1 MGPLNG
7 IKIVEFAGIGP
18 GPFCGMALADLG
30 AEVITINRINEKGT
44 HNKFD
49 IHNRSKYSL
58 TADLKKNS
66 TKDEILKLLSQVDGL
81 IEGYRPGVMESLGL
95 GPDDC
100 FNVNPKIVYG
110 RMTGWGQDGPM
121 SKNAGHD
128 INYISLTG
136 ALGAMGRK
144 NNPPSP
150 PLNLIGDYGGGGMHL
165 ALGMTAAFIHQIKTG
180 EGQVVDSAMIDGT
193 SMLMSFFYSF
203 NQMGYWE
210 DERESNLL
218 DGGAHF
224 YDTYECADGKFLAI
238 GSIEP
243 KFYSIFL
250 EKLEITDKDFLNQM
264 DKGKWPKL
272 KDKVS
277 KIILTKTRD
286 DWAAIFD
293 DTDGCVTPVL
303 SISEA
308 PLNEHNIQRNTY
320 TNFDGVIQ
328 PNPSPRFSK
337 SVLGI
342 KHNSKEKG
350 ADSSNLIEKYN
361 LDPEAFS

>member
-144 NNPPSP
+144 NTPPSP

-272 KDKVS
+272 KDKVT

-350 ADSSNLIEKYN
+350 ADSSKLIKKYN
-361 LDPEAFS
+361 LDPEAFN

>member
-350 ADSSNLIEKYN
+350 ADSSKLIEKYK
-361 LDPEAFS
+361 LDPEAFI

>member
-1 MGPLNG
+1 
-7 IKIVEFAGIGP
+7 
-18 GPFCGMALADLG
+18 
-30 AEVITINRINEKGT
+30 
-44 HNKFD
+44 
-49 IHNRSKYSL
+49 
-58 TADLKKNS
+58 
-66 TKDEILKLLSQVDGL
+66 
-81 IEGYRPGVMESLGL
+81 
-95 GPDDC
+95 
-100 FNVNPKIVYG
+100 
-110 RMTGWGQDGPM
+110 MTGWGQDGPM
-121 SKNAGHD
+121 SKIAGHD

-180 EGQVVDSAMIDGT
+180 EGQIVDSAMIDGT

-210 DERESNLL
+210 EERESNLL

-272 KDKVS
+272 KDKVT

-308 PLNEHNIQRNTY
+308 PLNEHNVQRNTF

-350 ADSSNLIEKYN
+350 ADSSKLIEKYN
-361 LDPEAFS
+361 LDPEAFN

>member
-30 AEVITINRINEKGT
+30 AEVITINRNNEKGIY
-44 HNKFD
+44 NKFD

-58 TADLKKNS
+58 TADLKNIS
-66 TKDEILKLLSQVDGL
+66 SRDEILKLISQVDGL

-100 FNVNPKIVYG
+100 FNVNSKLVYG

-136 ALGAMGRK
+136 ALGAMGR
-144 NNPPSP
+144 NDSPPSP

-180 EGQVVDSAMIDGT
+180 EGQIVDSAMIDGT

-210 DERESNLL
+210 DARGSNLL
-218 DGGAHF
+218 DGAAHF

-250 EKLEITDKDFLNQM
+250 EKLGIKDSEFLDQM
-264 DKGKWPKL
+264 DKTKWPDL
-272 KDKVS
+272 KIKVA
-277 KIILTKTRD
+277 KIILTKDRD
-286 DWAAIFD
+286 DWASIFKN
-293 DTDGCVTPVL
+293 TDGCVTPVL
-303 SISEA
+303 SLSEA
-308 PLNEHNIQRNTY
+308 PLNEHNVARSTF
-320 TNFDGVIQ
+320 TSLDAVTQ
-328 PNPSPRFSK
+328 PKPSPRFSK
-337 SVLGI
+337 SKLDI
-342 KHNSKEKG
+342 RHNSREKG
-350 ADSSNLIEKYN
+350 ADTSSLIEKFN
-361 LDPEAFS
+361 LDPKAFS

>member
-144 NNPPSP
+144 NTPPSP

-180 EGQVVDSAMIDGT
+180 EGQVVDSAMIDGA

-250 EKLEITDKDFLNQM
+250 EKLEISDKDFLNQM
-264 DKGKWPKL
+264 DKDKWPKL
-272 KDKVS
+272 KDKVT
-277 KIILTKTRD
+277 KIIITKTRD

-308 PLNEHNIQRNTY
+308 PLNEHNVQRNTY
-320 TNFDGVIQ
+320 TNLDGVIQ

-350 ADSSNLIEKYN
+350 SDSSKLIEKYN
-361 LDPEAFS
+361 LDPEAFN

>member
-224 YDTYECADGKFLAI
+224 YDTYECADGRFLAI

-337 SVLGI
+337 SVLSI

-361 LDPEAFS
+361 LDPEAFI

>member
-320 TNFDGVIQ
+320 TNLDGVIQ

-361 LDPEAFS
+361 LDPEAFN

>member
-100 FNVNPKIVYG
+100 FNVNPRIVYG

-144 NNPPSP
+144 NTPPSP

-180 EGQVVDSAMIDGT
+180 EGQVVDSAMIDGA

-250 EKLEITDKDFLNQM
+250 EKLEISDKDFLNQM

-272 KDKVS
+272 KDKVT

-308 PLNEHNIQRNTY
+308 PLNEHNVQRNTY
-320 TNFDGVIQ
+320 TNLDGVIQ

-350 ADSSNLIEKYN
+350 SDSSKLIEKYN
-361 LDPEAFS
+361 LDPEAFN

>member
-337 SVLGI
+337 SVLSI

-361 LDPEAFS
+361 LDPEAFI

>member
-100 FNVNPKIVYG
+100 FNINPKIVYG

-308 PLNEHNIQRNTY
+308 PLNEHNIQRNTF

-337 SVLGI
+337 SVLSI

-361 LDPEAFS
+361 LDPEAFI

>member
-144 NNPPSP
+144 NTPPSP

-224 YDTYECADGKFLAI
+224 YDTYECADGRFLAI

-272 KDKVS
+272 KDKVT

-308 PLNEHNIQRNTY
+308 PLNEHNVQRNTY
-320 TNFDGVIQ
+320 TNLDGVIQ

-350 ADSSNLIEKYN
+350 ADSSKLIEKYN
-361 LDPEAFS
+361 LDPEAFN

>member
-144 NNPPSP
+144 NTPPSP

-180 EGQVVDSAMIDGT
+180 EGQVVDSAMIDGA

-250 EKLEITDKDFLNQM
+250 EKLEISDKDFLNQM

-272 KDKVS
+272 KDKVT
-277 KIILTKTRD
+277 KIIITKTRD

-308 PLNEHNIQRNTY
+308 PLNEHNVQRNTY
-320 TNFDGVIQ
+320 TNLDGVIQ

-350 ADSSNLIEKYN
+350 SDSSKLIEKYN
-361 LDPEAFS
+361 LDPEAFN

>member
-100 FNVNPKIVYG
+100 FNINPKIVYG

-224 YDTYECADGKFLAI
+224 YDTYECADGRFLAI

-342 KHNSKEKG
+342 RHNSKEKG
-350 ADSSNLIEKYN
+350 ADGSKLIEKYN
-361 LDPEAFS
+361 LDPEAFN

>member
-320 TNFDGVIQ
+320 TNLDGVIQ